1 MGLPSLL
8 WRLVHTRTGRG
19 ECSARFAVNWRMRSP
34 WGRKASIFL
43 LWHAEKY
50 PFSLFFSK
58 GPLSDGCAICFVARG
73 SPKAAKSVQFTRTS
87 GFQYCSTF
95 RSILSCFASFL
106 LAHEVFFSDFFPV
119 LFLQQCKNFPSFFFE
134 HIFVHLLT

>member
-1 MGLPSLL
+1 MQF
-8 WRLVHTRTGRG
+8 T
-19 ECSARFAVNWRMRSP
+19 
-34 WGRKASIFL
+34 
-43 LWHAEKY
+43 
-50 PFSLFFSK
+50 FSFPLSFSK

-134 HIFVHLLT
+134 HIFVHLLTVRRAGETSNSSTCENGRNDL

>member
-1 MGLPSLL
+1 MGEHEEPSFCRKLAHEEPM
-8 WRLVHTRTGRG
+8 REKKRR
-19 ECSARFAVNWRMRSP
+19 RFFCYGMQFSFISP
-34 WGRKASIFL
+34 
-43 LWHAEKY
+43 
-50 PFSLFFSK
+50 FFSR

-106 LAHEVFFSDFFPV
+106 LAHEVFFSDFTVPF

-134 HIFVHLLT
+134 HIF